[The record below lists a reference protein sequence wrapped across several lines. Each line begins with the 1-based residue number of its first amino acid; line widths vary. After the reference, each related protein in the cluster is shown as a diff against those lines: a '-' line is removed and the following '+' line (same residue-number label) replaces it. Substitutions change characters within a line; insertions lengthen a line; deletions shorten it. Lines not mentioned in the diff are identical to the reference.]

1 MASVLMEMICGTPIP
16 AEHPVDVAPFEG
28 TLTHE
33 EDSGKPASAASSFPN
48 PRRGG
53 RLGQRRGRV
62 QTNSGDRWANDTKL
76 SHRKPH
82 FPSVTKECNATPNA
96 LPELVLSLRKMAL
109 GL

>member
-62 QTNSGDRWANDTKL
+62 QTNSGEPLRQDLVHSVKSLWKWMAWTDGRTIPSFRTE
-76 SHRKPH
+76 SHI
-82 FPSVTKECNATPNA
+82 F
-96 LPELVLSLRKMAL
+96 LP
-109 GL
+109 